1 MNLGVIGHH
10 PVKLVTIDLFE
21 VEIYRFSFAK
31 LPHMTKW
38 SKSHATL
45 LVVAPY
51 LLIYTHHPVKCGGSR
66 SCGGGDNFNI

>member
-31 LPHMTKW
+31 LSHMTK
-38 SKSHATL
+38 
-45 LVVAPY
+45 
-51 LLIYTHHPVKCGGSR
+51 
-66 SCGGGDNFNI
+66 